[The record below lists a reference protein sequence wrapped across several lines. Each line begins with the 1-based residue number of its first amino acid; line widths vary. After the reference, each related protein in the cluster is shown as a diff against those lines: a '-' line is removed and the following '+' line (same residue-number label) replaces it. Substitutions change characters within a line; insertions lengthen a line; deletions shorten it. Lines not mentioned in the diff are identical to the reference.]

1 MPYDEEYREPYKS
14 ACPCG
19 KGFLRRYRV
28 VESNDWEQTREHNT
42 DIEIHCD
49 YCRANYHY
57 EHSSDY
63 TEYLVPNGL
72 SFPKSIPSIP
82 QKYQY
87 TQDETFV
94 SKHSKTVLQEMI
106 ADMTAPKHRFIKD
119 LTFSPAIRFADE
131 WKFLYRK
138 RSLPPMVDK
147 LRWYLSHYDELINA
161 YNSKKPQND
170 LYEEQ
175 QSEMQKKEE
184 DVEIQ
189 SFRPSF
195 SFDEQQDALDK
206 EKANKEQ
213 EEHKY
218 DPFMAQVSYHQTYRA
233 DFTGHYWDSCYIESC
248 IDPEFLILNK
258 IGCYPPHITIVKK
271 YQCIC
276 TICGKSITA
285 LSSDFNILYDEGVYY
300 PGVCCSCHTVSSFE
314 AKAMAILN
322 NYGINYRREV
332 SFDNLNGD
340 SGSPL
345 RFDFALYDQ
354 QSQEKYGLLIELQGP
369 HHFKSGYYDEYMEFV
384 EDNSDTAKAKLDKQ
398 IEYDRRKAVFCE
410 ENQLP
415 LECIKYS
422 SGKDYQALEQR
433 IQSLLRKYKFDE
445 QTINWKSGS

>member
-28 VESNDWEQTREHNT
+28 VESNDREQTREHNT

-119 LTFSPAIRFADE
+119 LTFNPAIRFANE
-131 WKFLYRK
+131 WSMLYRK
-138 RSLPPMVDK
+138 KSLPPMVDK
-147 LRWYLSHYDELINA
+147 LRWYLSHYDELINT

-206 EKANKEQ
+206 EEANKEQ

-218 DPFMAQVSYHQTYRA
+218 DPFMAQVSYHQTYRS
-233 DFTGHYWDSCYIESC
+233 DFTGHYWDSYYIESC
-248 IDPEFLILNK
+248 IDPEFLIL
-258 IGCYPPHITIVKK
+258 I
-271 YQCIC
+271 
-276 TICGKSITA
+276 
-285 LSSDFNILYDEGVYY
+285 F
-300 PGVCCSCHTVSSFE
+300 
-314 AKAMAILN
+314 
-322 NYGINYRREV
+322 YRSR
-332 SFDNLNGD
+332 L
-340 SGSPL
+340 
-345 RFDFALYDQ
+345 
-354 QSQEKYGLLIELQGP
+354 QSY
-369 HHFKSGYYDEYMEFV
+369 
-384 EDNSDTAKAKLDKQ
+384 NA
-398 IEYDRRKAVFCE
+398 
-410 ENQLP
+410 
-415 LECIKYS
+415 
-422 SGKDYQALEQR
+422 
-433 IQSLLRKYKFDE
+433 
-445 QTINWKSGS
+445 